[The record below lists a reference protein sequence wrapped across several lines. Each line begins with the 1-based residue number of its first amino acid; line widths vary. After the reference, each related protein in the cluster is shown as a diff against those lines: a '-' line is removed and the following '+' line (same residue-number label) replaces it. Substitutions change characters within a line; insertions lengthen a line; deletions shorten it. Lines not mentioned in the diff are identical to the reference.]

1 MGERGLAEGGQGAG
15 RKRREGCLDRNLG
28 NHEHLKGRQGDALKE
43 IWKVLP
49 EKWKN
54 K

>member
-1 MGERGLAEGGQGAG
+1 MGGRGLAEGGQGAG
-15 RKRREGCLDRNLG
+15 MKRRDGCLDRNLG
-28 NHEHLKGRQGDALKE
+28 DHEHLKGRQGDALKE
-43 IWKVLP
+43 IWNVLP